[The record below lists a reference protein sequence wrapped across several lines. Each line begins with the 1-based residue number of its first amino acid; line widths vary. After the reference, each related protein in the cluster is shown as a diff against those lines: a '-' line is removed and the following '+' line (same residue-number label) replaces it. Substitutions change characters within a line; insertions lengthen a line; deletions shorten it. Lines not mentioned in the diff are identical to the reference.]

1 MLKKLEMDE
10 IQKISLEVLK
20 FVADICEKENLDYF
34 LAYGTL
40 IGAVRHKGFIPW
52 DDDVDILMP
61 RKDYQRLI
69 KYMIKNKEE
78 LKPFQLFNADTH
90 KDYPYMISRISNTDY
105 PIVVDNEKSYG
116 LGIFVDI
123 IPLDG
128 VGSDL
133 AKATKLA
140 KRAKKLSSLYFLSTR
155 EKLCRDNTKSAFKMC
170 IKVPAFAFAKLM
182 GKNYFR
188 KKLESLASINDYINS
203 DFVTCVVWSTYGERE
218 IYKKSYFEES
228 VVLSF
233 DKYEFNAPKEYDKVL
248 KRLYGDY
255 MKLPK
260 EEDRKGQHLYS
271 VYSKQ

>member
-20 FVADICEKENLDYF
+20 FVTDICKKEGLSYF

-61 RKDYQRLI
+61 RNDYQKLI
-69 KYMIKNKEE
+69 KYMIQNKEK

-90 KDYPYMISRISNTDY
+90 DDYPYMISRISNIDY
-105 PIVVDNEKSYG
+105 PIVVDNEKAYG

-128 VGSDL
+128 VGSDI
-133 AKATKLA
+133 KNATEIAEK
-140 KRAKKLSSLYFLSTR
+140 AKKLSSLYFLSTR
-155 EKLCRDNTKSAFKMC
+155 EKFSKDNTKSTFKMC
-170 IKVPAFAFAKLM
+170 LKAPAFAYAKLM

-188 KKLESLASINDYINS
+188 KKLENLMRMNDYSNS
-203 DFVTCVVWSTYGERE
+203 DFVTCVVWSTYGKKE
-218 IYKKSYFEES
+218 IYKKSYFEETI
-228 VVLSF
+228 VLPF
-233 DKYEFNAPKEYDKVL
+233 DKYEFNAPKAYDKVL
-248 KRLYGDY
+248 RKLYGDY
-255 MKLPK
+255 MKLPR
-260 EEDRKGQHLYS
+260 EEDRKGQHLYEA
-271 VYSKQ
+271 YE